1 MSAARLLTPAD
12 AVAVRALRLRG
23 LQEHPLEF
31 GADYH
36 DELAWPI
43 ERWRERLKEVS
54 WFGVERD
61 GALIACAFVRFMTG
75 RKLRHNGWINAMY
88 VAAEAQGAGAG
99 DALMDAIESAARACG
114 ATHLKLYARE
124 GNARAVAFYRRR
136 GFVPYGIEPDSHIVA
151 GVSYHSLE
159 MCRILLE
166 PAA

>member
-1 MSAARLLTPAD
+1 MSLARLLGPAD
-12 AVAVRALRLRG
+12 VEALRALRLRG

-31 GADYH
+31 GADYN
-36 DELAWPI
+36 DELVWPM

-61 GALIACAFVRFMTG
+61 GALIACGFVRFMTG

-88 VAAEAQGAGAG
+88 VVAEAHGSAAG
-99 DALMDAIESAARACG
+99 DALMDAIEDAARQHG
-114 ATHLKLYARE
+114 ATHLKLYVRD

-136 GFVPYGIEPDSHIVA
+136 GFVPYGIEPDSHIAA

-159 MCRILLE
+159 MCRILPE
-166 PAA
+166 PAG